1 MKKFLLLL
9 CFLIFFSSLSAQQYG
24 KLRGFL
30 TDSTSSE
37 ALAFGNVFIE
47 ELNIGASS
55 NNRGYYILNNIP
67 ANKTYTVL
75 FSYIGYETKSINVLI
90 GANKITQID
99 VGLKPSGVELQTIE
113 KIGEKVIEKNATD
126 LGLERISIKNLETL
140 PKGVETD
147 VFRSLQSIPGVQTT
161 GDVSARYY
169 VRGGGSNQNLVL
181 LNGAT
186 IYNPFHALGL
196 FSVIDPE
203 MINTVEFYKG
213 GFSSEYSGRLS
224 SVMDIITKDGNKNQ
238 FGATAASSFLTGK
251 ALIQGPIPTGSFMIT
266 ARKSYSQEILKK
278 FLNDQN
284 VPIDFYD
291 GSIKLNIENPF
302 IPNGRFHFFGFISR
316 DDLKNNN
323 PFKEDFNW
331 SNNIFGFQW
340 VQVYDSPL
348 FTTFGLSLS
357 NFAGE
362 VIPNLSN
369 AKPRRNEI
377 KDFTMNFDFNY
388 LFDSKDEIGLGLQLK
403 TITSELYTENLQGA
417 VSDINTFGGHFSIYG
432 KYKLLRWES
441 FGADIG
447 TRLNVTSFTPDA
459 QFTLEP
465 RISLTYRPSP
475 IFSIKG
481 AYGIYQQEITTVS
494 DENEVISLFEPWIVT
509 PEYLSPSK
517 ATHYVI
523 GFDYYLTENISFEV
537 ESYYKKIENL
547 HAINENKS
555 TTADPDLISGE
566 GESYG
571 FEFSSKMNIDPVRFT
586 TGYAL
591 SWSYKEVEDWVYYPK
606 YDSRHNL
613 NVTLEYN
620 MGAGWSASAIFNY
633 RTGLPFTELSG
644 FYDKYFLD
652 DFFSTWE
659 KLGYYAPFT
668 ILGDRNLGRLP
679 DYHRLDLSL
688 SKALEI
694 GFAKFTFD
702 VSIVNVYNRKNIF
715 YFKRDT
721 GEKVNMLP
729 FMPTA
734 TIKLEI

>member
-1 MKKFLLLL
+1 MKNLFYLIIFLLT
-9 CFLIFFSSLSAQQYG
+9 ISSLNAQQYG

-47 ELNIGASS
+47 ELNIGAST
-55 NNRGYYILNNIP
+55 NNRGYYIINNIP
-67 ANKTYTVL
+67 ANKTYKVL
-75 FSYIGYETKSINVLI
+75 FSYIGYETKELDVFI

-99 VGLKPSGVELQTIE
+99 VGLVTTGIELQTVE
-113 KIGEKVIEKNATD
+113 KIGEKVIERNATD

-169 VRGGGSNQNLVL
+169 VRGGSSNQNLVL

-213 GFSSEYSGRLS
+213 GFSAEYGGRLS

-238 FGATAASSFLTGK
+238 FSTTAASSFLTGK
-251 ALIQGPIPTGSFMIT
+251 VMVEGPIPTGSFMIT
-266 ARKSYSQEILKK
+266 GRKSYSQDILKK

-291 GSIKLNIENPF
+291 ASVKLNVENPF
-302 IPNGRFHFFGFISR
+302 IPNGRFHFFGFLSR

-331 SNNIFGFQW
+331 ENNIFGFQW

-348 FTTFGLSLS
+348 FTTLGLSLS
-357 NFAGE
+357 QFAGE
-362 VIPNLSN
+362 VVPNLSN
-369 AKPRRNEI
+369 AKPRKNEI
-377 KDFTMNFDFNY
+377 KDFNMSLDFNY
-388 LFDSKDEIGLGLQLK
+388 LFDSKDEIGLGFAFK
-403 TITSELYTENLQGA
+403 TFNSELYTENLQGA
-417 VSDINTFGGHFSIYG
+417 VSDISSFGGHFSVYG
-432 KYKLLRWES
+432 KYKILRWES

-447 TRLNVTSFTPDA
+447 TRFNVTSFTPDA

-465 RISLTYRPSP
+465 RISLTYRPWA

-481 AYGIYQQEITTVS
+481 AFGVYQQEITTVT

-517 ATHYVI
+517 ATHYVL

-537 ESYYKKIENL
+537 ETYYKKIENL

-555 TTADPDLISGE
+555 TTGDPDLVAGK

-571 FEFSSKMNIDPVRFT
+571 YEFSTKMNVDPFRFT
-586 TGYAL
+586 TGYSL
-591 SWSYKEVEDWVYYPK
+591 SWSYKEVEGWTYYPK

-613 NVTLEYN
+613 NVSLEYN
-620 MGAGWSASAIFNY
+620 IGLGFTASAIWNY
-633 RTGLPFTELSG
+633 RTGLPFTELTG
-644 FYDKYFLD
+644 FYDKYFIE
-652 DFFSTWE
+652 DFFGVWD

-688 SKALEI
+688 SKSLEI

-702 VSIVNVYNRKNIF
+702 VSIVNVYNRQNIF

>member
-357 NFAGE
+357 NFTGE

-481 AYGIYQQEITTVS
+481 AYGVYQQEITTVS

-571 FEFSSKMNIDPVRFT
+571 FEFSSKMNIDAVRFT

-734 TIKLEI
+734 TIKVEI